1 MKKNRKQ
8 RRAEIKTLPQ
18 VRAKRVLMEAERKDH
33 EYRLREKWTERDTKE
48 LIKTVVS
55 FLLIELFSCL

>member
-1 MKKNRKQ
+1 MKKNRKS
-8 RRAEIKTLPQ
+8 RRAEMKTLPQ
-18 VRAKRVLMEAERKDH
+18 TRTKKVLTEAERKDH